1 MARVKIGQK
10 LAWAPGRP
18 APWTSTAG
26 SYVSGRAQL
35 DEMDLVAIEM
45 ERKWGADR
53 LRLLVDPEWREKF
66 DRQRFNVNKA
76 VTSGELGEVI
86 EQAKRMIAAWRK
98 LDALAEG
105 SSRAKLPPTVWE
117 IALNDGTVV
126 QIVREA
132 EMADKLAREDSAG
145 RKKIVFTLDEIAKL
159 LGGAKAIR
167 EAKMNWP
174 GAEVTAVREKIHD
187 PLMNVHDTYQGL
199 DDPIPEFDGGAI

>member
-1 MARVKIGQK
+1 
-10 LAWAPGRP
+10 
-18 APWTSTAG
+18 
-26 SYVSGRAQL
+26 
-35 DEMDLVAIEM
+35 
-45 ERKWGADR
+45 
-53 LRLLVDPEWREKF
+53 
-66 DRQRFNVNKA
+66 
-76 VTSGELGEVI
+76 
-86 EQAKRMIAAWRK
+86 
-98 LDALAEG
+98 
-105 SSRAKLPPTVWE
+105 VWE